1 MAFGRWF
8 FSIGA
13 LTLKQRRGEP
23 VRLLFVCSRR
33 GLGCGAKRSR
43 GRFRRAVNPLRHA
56 RPVCGWLPVS
66 ISGCSSV
73 CGQLLKSTPQTI
85 VFCSCFD
92 SSQARKT
99 VRWGRFRGLELAPV
113 FAVKP
118 GFVCARSSPG
128 RRRGCLNRRFCDLR
142 AAFRQAFR
150 ACLRSGF
157 RLPPAAR
164 NLLFFAPALIAA
176 KPEKSC
182 DGGVF
187 GAFYSLSKRE

>member
-33 GLGCGAKRSR
+33 GFGCGTERSR
-43 GRFRRAVNPLRHA
+43 GRFRRAVNPLRNA

-85 VFCSCFD
+85 AFCSRFD
-92 SSQARKT
+92 SSQARQT
-99 VRWGRFRGLELAPV
+99 VRWGHFLGLEFAPV

-118 GFVCARSSPG
+118 SFVCARSSA
-128 RRRGCLNRRFCDLR
+128 R
-142 AAFRQAFR
+142 AAARLPESALLRFTGRFQA
-150 ACLRSGF
+150 GF
-157 RLPPAAR
+157 QSLSAKRFPPAAR
-164 NLLFFAPALIAA
+164 LTPPGIYRF
-176 KPEKSC
+176 
-182 DGGVF
+182 
-187 GAFYSLSKRE
+187 SLPY

>member
-1 MAFGRWF
+1 MMAFQRRHFSDGVWAMAFGRWF

-13 LTLKQRRGEP
+13 LTLKQRCGEP

-33 GLGCGAKRSR
+33 GFDCGTERSR

-85 VFCSCFD
+85 AFCSRFD

-99 VRWGRFRGLELAPV
+99 VRWGHFLGLEFAPV
-113 FAVKP
+113 FAVKL
-118 GFVCARSSPG
+118 GFVCARSSAAARLPESALLRFAG
-128 RRRGCLNRRFCDLR
+128 RFQAGFQSLSAKRF
-142 AAFRQAFR
+142 
-150 ACLRSGF
+150 
-157 RLPPAAR
+157 PPAASR
-164 NLLFFAPALIAA
+164 S
-176 KPEKSC
+176 ES
-182 DGGVF
+182 V
-187 GAFYSLSKRE
+187 AFSLPY